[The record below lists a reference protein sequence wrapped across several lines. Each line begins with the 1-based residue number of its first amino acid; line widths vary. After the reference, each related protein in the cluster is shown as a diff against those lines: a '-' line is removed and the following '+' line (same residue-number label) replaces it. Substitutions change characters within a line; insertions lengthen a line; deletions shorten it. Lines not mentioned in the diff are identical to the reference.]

1 VAPDDIANLIGECML
16 QFRTALLVT
25 LVTVAVVPATARSQS
40 QQRRSEPAARRG
52 HLLPNQPNPVE
63 SETLIPFRIGADSC
77 VTSDERYVVT
87 LRIYNILSQ
96 MVAVPVLVDS
106 TSQGAAAEGESSTA
120 LRPVREL
127 HLPCGSYVARWNGR
141 HDRDGRRASP
151 GVYMY
156 QLLVNGHPSG
166 TRKMVVT
173 R

>member
-1 VAPDDIANLIGECML
+1 MVHC
-16 QFRTALLVT
+16 RTALLVA
-25 LVTVAVVPATARSQS
+25 LVAVGALPSSVRAQS

-52 HLLPNQPNPVE
+52 HLAPNQPNPVDG
-63 SETLIPFRIGADSC
+63 ETLIPFRIGADSC
-77 VTSDERYVVT
+77 ATSDERYVVT

-106 TSQGAAAEGESSTA
+106 TAQSAAESDTTA
-120 LRPVREL
+120 VVPRPVREL
-127 HLPCGSYVARWNGR
+127 QLPCGSYFARWNGR
-141 HDRDGRRASP
+141 HDRDGRRASS

>member
-1 VAPDDIANLIGECML
+1 MVRFPTFVL
-16 QFRTALLVT
+16 
-25 LVTVAVVPATARSQS
+25 VAVVAIAILPAYARGQT

-52 HLLPNQPNPVE
+52 HLLPNHPNPVE
-63 SETLIPFRIGADSC
+63 NETLIPFRIGADSC

-96 MVAVPVLVDS
+96 MIAVPVLVDS
-106 TSQGAAAEGESSTA
+106 SVQAVAEGDSAAAP
-120 LRPVREL
+120 LRVREL
-127 HLPCGSYVARWNGR
+127 RLPCGSYVARWNGR